1 MSLEFLITSLVVV
14 LLPGTGV
21 IYTLAIGLG
30 RGFRPSMAAAFG
42 CTMGI
47 VPAALASIVGLAALM
62 HSSALAFQAIKLLG
76 AMVAMELFKDTA
88 RKVPDPDLTKALV
101 ALAAER
107 GLILLSCGMYGNTIR
122 VLVPITGAD
131 ALIDEGLD
139 IIEGCLDTLTAK

>member
-1 MSLEFLITSLVVV
+1 
-14 LLPGTGV
+14 
-21 IYTLAIGLG
+21 
-30 RGFRPSMAAAFG
+30 
-42 CTMGI
+42 
-47 VPAALASIVGLAALM
+47 
-62 HSSALAFQAIKLLG
+62 

-139 IIEGCLDTLTAK
+139 IIEGCLDTLTSQ